1 MLRTGLAVL
10 ALSACVCDAF
20 QAPVR
25 DLSASA
31 RPARISFRG
40 ARSLCASSAA
50 VATGGNDDDVSD
62 EPVRE
67 WPKKELR
74 NKGYSLGK
82 GEVAVRFINAPGHH
96 PSDGQNDIIAAAKP
110 GDVLIQVGDSVGI
123 SLPRGCMTGL
133 CGSCT
138 CDLEDPS
145 FPGSRSVLRACS
157 TRVSM
162 PHHLLPT
169 HARLCMCPI
178 VARSCAILS
187 PGDSPARLCN
197 THTHTQPHTSILQE
211 SFFFCEDTQVTLA
224 HATSG
229 GCSRRMR

>member
-10 ALSACVCDAF
+10 AISASVCDAF

-25 DLSASA
+25 DVSASA

-40 ARSLCASSAA
+40 ARSLCASSTV

-62 EPVRE
+62 EPVRV
-67 WPKKELR
+67 WPQKELR
-74 NKGYSLGK
+74 AKGYSLGS

-96 PSDGQNDIIAAAKP
+96 PSDGTNDIVAAAKP
-110 GDVLIQVGDSVGI
+110 GDVLIQVADSVGVN
-123 SLPRGCMTGL
+123 LPRGCMTGL

-157 TRVSM
+157 TRVST
-162 PHHLLPT
+162 PHHLF
-169 HARLCMCPI
+169 
-178 VARSCAILS
+178 S
-187 PGDSPARLCN
+187 
-197 THTHTQPHTSILQE
+197 TQAGQY
-211 SFFFCEDTQVTLA
+211 
-224 HATSG
+224 
-229 GCSRRMR
+229 R